1 MLNKASRPGDPR
13 QNRLLA
19 ALPEIEW
26 RCLLPNLESMELSDG
41 EILCELD
48 SRLTHAY
55 FPTTSIISLLCGTVD
70 GASTE
75 IAAVGNE
82 GLVGIS
88 LFMGG
93 PMMRTR
99 MVVQRR
105 GQVYRLGAAILTAEF
120 SRGETMQQLLLR
132 YTQARLTLIGQTAV
146 CNRRHSI
153 DQQLCRWL
161 LLSLDRQAPEE
172 ITMTHER
179 LANTLGVRREGI
191 TDAARKLQAAGLIKY
206 SRGRMAVVDRAGVEA
221 FCCECY
227 GVVRRA
233 FDLLAAAGASS
244 PLVVPPSSAASKNHA
259 TRAAG
264 AGACPIFPD

>member
-1 MLNKASRPGDPR
+1 MSNDAAPAGDPR
-13 QNRLLA
+13 ENRLLA
-19 ALPEIEW
+19 ALPDIEW
-26 RCLLPNLESMELSDG
+26 RRVLPNLEPMELPDG
-41 EILCELD
+41 EILCELT
-48 SRLTHAY
+48 SRLMHAY
-55 FPTTSIISLLCGTVD
+55 FPTTSIISLQYTTAD

-93 PMMRTR
+93 SAMWNRL
-99 MVVQRR
+99 VVQRR

-120 SRGETMQQLLLR
+120 NRGETMQKLLLR
-132 YTQARLTLIGQTAV
+132 YTQARLTLIAQTAV

-161 LLSLDRQAPEE
+161 LLSLDRHASEE
-172 ITMTHER
+172 LTMTHER

-206 SRGRMAVVDRAGVEA
+206 SRGRIAVINRAGLESN
-221 FCCECY
+221 CCECY

-233 FDLLAAAGASS
+233 FDLLPAARASS
-244 PLVVPPSSAASKNHA
+244 PQVAPLPSAASKNHTTCAAEAA
-259 TRAAG
+259 T
-264 AGACPIFPD
+264 CPIFPD